1 MLKFTVIT
9 NILKLKRN
17 YRLTAKDFG
26 KFVRHQSPFGML
38 GLFKE
43 NILIALDSIKTQ
55 LLRTVLTIVIIGI
68 GIWSLVG
75 ILSAVDA
82 LENSISGNFASMG
95 SNTFNLQRYAFA
107 TNSRDGSERKKINPI
122 IDYNQ
127 IRAFNGQYD
136 FPGTQTSVSFLG
148 TGTAEVKYNNLKT
161 DPEVSVFGVNQH
173 YLANTGTKIERGRA
187 FNFFD
192 IQNNNRVCLVGS
204 DFLKQMFKNEDP
216 INKTISIRGSK
227 FKIIG
232 LLSAKG
238 SSFGDNQDLRV
249 LIPIQIARGIFTQPN
264 INYTISV
271 MVDQK
276 EMLKE
281 AESAALVA
289 FRNVRGLSPLEE
301 DNFAIERSEDL
312 INRIASITGVLETAA
327 WIISIIT
334 ILGSSIALM
343 NIMLVSVT
351 DRTREIGVRKAMGAK
366 KRTIL
371 TQFFIETIVIGQIGC
386 FLGILLGVGTGLIF
400 ARVADF
406 DYALP
411 WGAIFAA
418 VVISFIVAVI
428 AGSYPASKAAQLD
441 PIESLRYE

>member
-1 MLKFTVIT
+1 
-9 NILKLKRN
+9 
-17 YRLTAKDFG
+17 
-26 KFVRHQSPFGML
+26 
-38 GLFKE
+38 
-43 NILIALDSIKTQ
+43 
-55 LLRTVLTIVIIGI
+55 
-68 GIWSLVG
+68 
-75 ILSAVDA
+75 
-82 LENSISGNFASMG
+82 
-95 SNTFNLQRYAFA
+95 
-107 TNSRDGSERKKINPI
+107 
-122 IDYNQ
+122 
-127 IRAFNGQYD
+127 
-136 FPGTQTSVSFLG
+136 
-148 TGTAEVKYNNLKT
+148 
-161 DPEVSVFGVNQH
+161 
-173 YLANTGTKIERGRA
+173 
-187 FNFFD
+187 
-192 IQNNNRVCLVGS
+192 
-204 DFLKQMFKNEDP
+204 MFKNEDP